1 MCRPCISSV
10 SDAHLSEVISA
21 EYVTRIGYGEHVKL
35 INIAGGIWL
44 SVMATFFSVSAGLPC
59 LYVLVVHRIN
69 QRHDVHATPR
79 DCLHSAGGVH
89 RQKLSGLKAAS
100 HVIRRQKRKKK
111 VGDSTARRFLQVDSQ
126 RAKNLSSFSVVG
138 LIIPFGL
145 DW

>member
-100 HVIRRQKRKKK
+100 HVIRRQKRKKTLETPPPA
-111 VGDSTARRFLQVDSQ
+111 VFFRSTLNARKIFPLFL
-126 RAKNLSSFSVVG
+126 L
-138 LIIPFGL
+138 L
-145 DW
+145 D